1 MINKGFRTS
10 KLVLIYLM
18 SITFINANDL
28 YKENLSE
35 DIIEISKELKCL
47 VCDGQNI
54 FESNSNFSKD
64 IKMYIK
70 KELNDG
76 KKKEEIILDIHSK
89 YGDSILMKPPVQLNT
104 YLLWFLPS
112 LMLLFGILYLIR
124 KNMLLTATLILKI
137 H

>member
-1 MINKGFRTS
+1 MINKGYRTS

-18 SITFINANDL
+18 SMTFVNANDL
-28 YKENLSE
+28 YKENLSD

-76 KKKEEIILDIHSK
+76 KKKEEIILDIPSK

-124 KNMLLTATLILKI
+124 KRTINN
-137 H
+137 

>member
-1 MINKGFRTS
+1 MINKGYRTS

-18 SITFINANDL
+18 SMTFVNANDL
-28 YKENLSE
+28 YKENLTD

-76 KKKEEIILDIHSK
+76 KKKEEIIIDIHSK

-124 KNMLLTATLILKI
+124 KRTINN
-137 H
+137 

>member
-1 MINKGFRTS
+1 MINKGYRTS

-18 SITFINANDL
+18 SMTFVNANDL
-28 YKENLSE
+28 YKENLSD

-54 FESNSNFSKD
+54 FESNSHFSKD

-124 KNMLLTATLILKI
+124 KRTINN
-137 H
+137 

>member
-1 MINKGFRTS
+1 MINKGYRTS

-18 SITFINANDL
+18 SMTFVNANDL
-28 YKENLSE
+28 YKENLTD

-124 KNMLLTATLILKI
+124 KRTINN
-137 H
+137 

>member
-1 MINKGFRTS
+1 MINKGYRTS

-28 YKENLSE
+28 YKENLSV
-35 DIIEISKELKCL
+35 DFIEISKELKCL

-112 LMLLFGILYLIR
+112 LMLLSGILYLIR
-124 KNMLLTATLILKI
+124 KRTINN
-137 H
+137 

>member
-1 MINKGFRTS
+1 
-10 KLVLIYLM
+10 M
-18 SITFINANDL
+18 SITFINTNDL
-28 YKENLSE
+28 YKENLSD

-76 KKKEEIILDIHSK
+76 KKKEEINREPRVASK
-89 YGDSILMKPPVQLNT
+89 GL
-104 YLLWFLPS
+104 
-112 LMLLFGILYLIR
+112 
-124 KNMLLTATLILKI
+124 
-137 H
+137 

>member
-1 MINKGFRTS
+1 MINKGYRTS

-28 YKENLSE
+28 YKENLSD

-124 KNMLLTATLILKI
+124 KRTINN
-137 H
+137 

>member
-1 MINKGFRTS
+1 MINKGYKTS

-28 YKENLSE
+28 YKENLSD

-70 KELNDG
+70 
-76 KKKEEIILDIHSK
+76 
-89 YGDSILMKPPVQLNT
+89 
-104 YLLWFLPS
+104 
-112 LMLLFGILYLIR
+112 
-124 KNMLLTATLILKI
+124 
-137 H
+137 

>member
-1 MINKGFRTS
+1 MINKGYRTS
-10 KLVLIYLM
+10 KLLLIYLM

-28 YKENLSE
+28 YKENLSD

-124 KNMLLTATLILKI
+124 KRTINN
-137 H
+137 

>member
-1 MINKGFRTS
+1 MVNKGYRTS

-28 YKENLSE
+28 YKENLSD

-112 LMLLFGILYLIR
+112 LMLLFGILYFIR
-124 KNMLLTATLILKI
+124 KRTINN
-137 H
+137 

>member
-1 MINKGFRTS
+1 MINKGYRTS

-28 YKENLSE
+28 NKENLSD

-124 KNMLLTATLILKI
+124 KRTINN
-137 H
+137 

>member
-1 MINKGFRTS
+1 MINKGYRTT

-18 SITFINANDL
+18 SITLINANDL
-28 YKENLSE
+28 YKENLS
-35 DIIEISKELKCL
+35 DDVIEISKELKCL

-70 KELNDG
+70 KELHDG
-76 KKKEEIILDIHSK
+76 KEKEEIILDIHSK

-112 LMLLFGILYLIR
+112 LMLLLGILYLIR
-124 KNMLLTATLILKI
+124 KRSINN
-137 H
+137 

>member
-1 MINKGFRTS
+1 MINKGYRTS

-18 SITFINANDL
+18 SMTFVNANDL
-28 YKENLSE
+28 YKENLS
-35 DIIEISKELKCL
+35 DNIIEISKELKCL

-89 YGDSILMKPPVQLNT
+89 YGDSILIKPPVQLNT

-124 KNMLLTATLILKI
+124 KRTINN
-137 H
+137 

>member
-1 MINKGFRTS
+1 MINKGYRTS

-28 YKENLSE
+28 YKENLS
-35 DIIEISKELKCL
+35 DDTIEISKELKCL

-124 KNMLLTATLILKI
+124 KRTINN
-137 H
+137 

>member
-1 MINKGFRTS
+1 MINKGYRTS

-18 SITFINANDL
+18 SMTFVNANDL
-28 YKENLSE
+28 YKENLS
-35 DIIEISKELKCL
+35 DNIIEISKELKCL

-124 KNMLLTATLILKI
+124 KRTINN
-137 H
+137 

>member
-1 MINKGFRTS
+1 MLKGGCKPPFFFMIIVCSLSDLLNVCESIQPKYLISVIDPGYAPETPKGVKNHL
-10 KLVLIYLM
+10 KLG
-18 SITFINANDL
+18 FD
-28 YKENLSE
+28 

-104 YLLWFLPS
+104 YLLQV
-112 LMLLFGILYLIR
+112 IL
-124 KNMLLTATLILKI
+124 
-137 H
+137 

>member
-1 MINKGFRTS
+1 MINTGYRTS

-18 SITFINANDL
+18 SMTFVNANDL
-28 YKENLSE
+28 YKENLS
-35 DIIEISKELKCL
+35 DNIIEISKELKCL

-124 KNMLLTATLILKI
+124 KRTINN
-137 H
+137 

>member
-76 KKKEEIILDIHSK
+76 KKKEEIIIDIHSK

-124 KNMLLTATLILKI
+124 KRTINN
-137 H
+137 

>member
-1 MINKGFRTS
+1 MINKGYRTS
-10 KLVLIYLM
+10 KLVLIYLVSM
-18 SITFINANDL
+18 TFVNANDL
-28 YKENLSE
+28 YKENLSD

-70 KELNDG
+70 KELNYG

-124 KNMLLTATLILKI
+124 KRTINN
-137 H
+137 

>member
-1 MINKGFRTS
+1 MINKGYRTS

-28 YKENLSE
+28 YKENLSD

-76 KKKEEIILDIHSK
+76 KKKEEIIIDIHSK

-124 KNMLLTATLILKI
+124 KRTINN
-137 H
+137 

>member
-1 MINKGFRTS
+1 MINKGYRTS

-18 SITFINANDL
+18 SMTFVNANDL
-28 YKENLSE
+28 YKENLSG

-124 KNMLLTATLILKI
+124 KRTINN
-137 H
+137 

>member
-1 MINKGFRTS
+1 MINKGYRTS
-10 KLVLIYLM
+10 KLALIYLM
-18 SITFINANDL
+18 SMTFVNANDL
-28 YKENLSE
+28 YKENLS
-35 DIIEISKELKCL
+35 DNIIEISKELKCL

-124 KNMLLTATLILKI
+124 KRTINN
-137 H
+137 

>member
-1 MINKGFRTS
+1 MINKGYRTS

-18 SITFINANDL
+18 SMTFVNANDL
-28 YKENLSE
+28 YKENLSD

-124 KNMLLTATLILKI
+124 KRTINN
-137 H
+137 